1 MSDAAP
7 LHRKKHTFRPIV
19 LCHLFGLGAA
29 IPHITFNAFVSSS
42 LVTKRF
48 QEGGTTRARTTQDK
62 KHLSRTYASL
72 VVESVKLYHQNLEI
86 MLTVKSS
93 KMVLIDGFPDPVPIL
108 PRVNSRLI
116 SRGSPRK
123 MSPLVGWRAAPRPT
137 PFTVRF
143 LHTTPTWRVF
153 SSSEF
158 AFRSWPNIRDINLS
172 IWAHSSPFVSCP
184 EA

>member
-1 MSDAAP
+1 MSDAAQ
-7 LHRKKHTFRPIV
+7 LHRKKHTFRPII
-19 LCHLFGLGAA
+19 LCHHFGICAA
-29 IPHITFNAFVSSS
+29 IPHITLNTFVSSS
-42 LVTKRF
+42 LVAKHF
-48 QEGGTTRARTTQDK
+48 QKGGTTRARTTQDK
-62 KHLSRTYASL
+62 KHLPRTYTSL
-72 VVESVKLYHQNLEI
+72 VVESVKLYHRNLEI
-86 MLTVKSS
+86 MLTLKSS
-93 KMVLIDGFPDPVPIL
+93 NMVLIDGFPDPVPFL

-116 SRGSPRK
+116 SRGNPRK

-158 AFRSWPNIRDINLS
+158 AFRSRPNIRDINLS
-172 IWAHSSPFVSCP
+172 IWAHSSPSVACP